1 MKNTIWAFGD
11 SFTEGYKGDWGNEYI
26 NWKGYKPKNYTEI
39 LAEKFDMDLINLGKG
54 GSDNYTI
61 FENFCKNINN
71 FKKDDIVIINWSSV
85 LRFRLVDNKNYWKVF
100 MPESLQNNII
110 NYSVSYDTISE
121 ILINRDSH
129 LYIEEINSKILLLN
143 SIKKDYKLFQW
154 TYANDGKLNTTYI
167 GHCEK
172 IFNETNGELSDGHYS
187 ERGNLE
193 LADYLMNVID
203 GKYKII

>member
-1 MKNTIWAFGD
+1 MKNTIWTFGD
-11 SFTEGYKGDWGNEYI
+11 SFTEGYNGDWGNEYI
-26 NWKGYKPKNYTEI
+26 KWKGYKPKNYTEI

-61 FENFCKNINN
+61 FENFCKNVNN
-71 FKKDDIVIINWSSV
+71 FKNDDIVVINWSSV
-85 LRFRLVDNKNYWKVF
+85 LRFRLVDNRNNWKVF

-121 ILINRDSH
+121 ILTNRDSH
-129 LYIEEINSKILLLN
+129 LYIEELNSKILLLN

-187 ERGNLE
+187 EKGNLE
-193 LADYLMNVID
+193 LADYLINVID
-203 GKYKII
+203 GKTKII